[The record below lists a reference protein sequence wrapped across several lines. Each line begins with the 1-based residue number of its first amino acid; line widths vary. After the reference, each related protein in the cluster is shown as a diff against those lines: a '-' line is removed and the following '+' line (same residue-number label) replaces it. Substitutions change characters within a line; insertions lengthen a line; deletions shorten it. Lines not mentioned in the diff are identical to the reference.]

1 MNEINNEKDIKIEQ
15 LIMKCN
21 KQLDYIHE
29 LENQLKE
36 KDKKIQEYKTIIQ
49 NNDSSNSNN
58 SVNISKNRDVISNG
72 IYQELCDTFFK
83 IIEHIV
89 KNNTNIENKRD
100 GKVSM
105 ANMIVQATY
114 FKGLIENHTMIL
126 SSDKVIKIFSDLGM
140 LRFNENKNMP
150 YFTHNAGGK
159 SIRVVRISKDWV
171 NMVKESMIQ

>member
-15 LIMKCN
+15 LIIKCN

-49 NNDSSNSNN
+49 NNDDSNSNN
-58 SVNISKNRDVISNG
+58 LVNISKNRDVISNG
-72 IYQELCDTFFK
+72 IYQELCDAFFK

-114 FKGLIENHTMIL
+114 FKGLIENHTTVL
-126 SSDKVIKIFSDLGM
+126 SADKIIKIWSDLGM
-140 LRFNENKNMP
+140 IRFNESKNMP
-150 YFTHNAGGK
+150 YFTHNTNGK
-159 SIRVVRISKDWV
+159 SVRVVRISKDWV
-171 NMVKESMIQ
+171 NLVKESMIQ

>member
-15 LIMKCN
+15 LIIKCN
-21 KQLDYIHE
+21 RQLDYIHE

-49 NNDSSNSNN
+49 NNDDSNSNN
-58 SVNISKNRDVISNG
+58 LVNISKNRDVISNG
-72 IYQELCDTFFK
+72 IYQELCDAFFK

-114 FKGLIENHTMIL
+114 FKGLIENHTTVL
-126 SSDKVIKIFSDLGM
+126 SADKIIKIWSDLGM
-140 LRFNENKNMP
+140 IRFNESKNMP
-150 YFTHNAGGK
+150 YFTHNTNGK
-159 SIRVVRISKDWV
+159 SVRVVRISKDWV
-171 NMVKESMIQ
+171 NLVKESMIQ

>member
-1 MNEINNEKDIKIEQ
+1 
-15 LIMKCN
+15 MKCN

-58 SVNISKNRDVISNG
+58 PVNISKNRDVINNG

-150 YFTHNAGGK
+150 NFTHNAGGK